1 MGSENENINRE
12 LGVAIRKLAGT
23 HNADKLTIADCIV
36 SSVDINSRTCV
47 CTPLNDTSVAD
58 IQGVRFQSTVDDGV
72 ILQPAIG
79 STVTVLLSTR
89 VSPLIVSYSQLDEVF
104 IVAPQVQFNKGNLG
118 GMVKVIS
125 LTTKLNNLENLVN
138 NFITLYNSHT
148 HVTSCPAGAGTASPT
163 PNIESQVL
171 TPTQRNDIENTA
183 IIQ

>member
-1 MGSENENINRE
+1 MSNTNENINRE

-36 SSVDINSRTCV
+36 DSVDIASRTCV
-47 CTPLNDTSVAD
+47 CTPLNDTSIAQ

-72 ILQPAIG
+72 ILQPSVG

-89 VSPLIVSYSQLDEVF
+89 VAPLIIGYSELDEVY
-104 IVAPQVQFNKGNLG
+104 IVAPQVQFNQGKLG

-125 LTTKLNNLENLVN
+125 LVGKLNAIEQQLNTIGTWALTVTPSL
-138 NFITLYNSHT
+138 TL
-148 HVTSCPAGAGTASPT
+148 PPL
-163 PNIESQVL
+163 I
-171 TPTQRNDIENTA
+171 PTQQIEIENKA

>member
-23 HNADKLTIADCIV
+23 DNADKLTIADCIV
-36 SSVDINSRTCV
+36 SSVDIASRTCV

-72 ILQPAIG
+72 ILQPTIG
-79 STVTVLLSTR
+79 SQVTVLLSTR

-104 IVAPQVQFNKGNLG
+104 IVAPQVQFNKGQLG
-118 GMVKVIS
+118 GMVKVNDLKTQLNTLQTEINTLKTLVGVAITVYSGILDSGVSAATFNAAQLPQIS
-125 LTTKLNNLENLVN
+125 LTNL
-138 NFITLYNSHT
+138 
-148 HVTSCPAGAGTASPT
+148 
-163 PNIESQVL
+163 
-171 TPTQRNDIENTA
+171 ENTA

>member
-1 MGSENENINRE
+1 MSDKNENINRE

-36 SSVDINSRTCV
+36 SSVDIASRTCV

-72 ILQPAIG
+72 ILQPAVG
-79 STVTVLLSTR
+79 SRVTVLLSIR
-89 VSPLIVSYSQLDEVF
+89 VDPLIVSYSQLDEVF
-104 IVAPQVQFNKGNLG
+104 IVAPQVQFNKGQLG
-118 GMVKVIS
+118 GMVKVID

-138 NFITLYNSHT
+138 DLIIKFNTHLHSGVTTGPGTSAITTILET
-148 HVTSCPAGAGTASPT
+148 GT
-163 PNIESQVL
+163 L
-171 TPTQRNDIENTA
+171 TRTLRMDIENTA

>member
-36 SSVDINSRTCV
+36 SSVDIASRTCV

-89 VSPLIVSYSQLDEVF
+89 VSPLIVSYSELDEVF
-104 IVAPQVQFNKGNLG
+104 IVAPKVQFNKGQLG
-118 GMVKVIS
+118 GMVKVID
-125 LTTKLNNLENLVN
+125 LVTRMN
-138 NFITLYNSHT
+138 K
-148 HVTSCPAGAGTASPT
+148 
-163 PNIESQVL
+163 IESDNNTLKAAFAAWVVVPTDGGAALKAITATWAAQQL
-171 TPTQRNDIENTA
+171 TPTQRSDIENTE

>member
-1 MGSENENINRE
+1 MGNENENINRE

-36 SSVDINSRTCV
+36 DSVDIASRTCV
-47 CTPLNDTSVAD
+47 CTPLNDTSIAQ

-72 ILQPAIG
+72 ILQPSIG

-89 VSPLIVSYSQLDEVF
+89 VAPLIVSYSELDEVY

-125 LTTKLNNLENLVN
+125 LVAKLNAIEQQLNTIGTWALTVTPSL
-138 NFITLYNSHT
+138 TL
-148 HVTSCPAGAGTASPT
+148 PPL
-163 PNIESQVL
+163 I
-171 TPTQRNDIENTA
+171 PTQQIEIENKA
-183 IIQ
+183 ITQ